1 MTRAL
6 AFLAALVASVVI
18 AAGSA
23 SLVITSSS
31 ASVVI
36 AADSASLAA
45 QVFRAGADVVSLNI
59 TVTEGETLVA
69 GLDQSLFSVYED
81 GVQQEITYFSRTPQ
95 PIALSL
101 LIDTSTSM
109 ETKLTVAQEAAIG
122 FARRLQPADAAQ
134 IIDFDSRHEIL
145 QTFTNDRNLLEQAIR
160 KTEVGGSTSLY
171 NAIYVALSELK
182 RVRAATPDQV
192 RRQAIVVLSDGED
205 TTSVI
210 AYEDVLDA
218 AKRAEVAVY
227 AIGLRSRQERT
238 KEFNEAEFVLK
249 TLSQETG
256 GRVFFVEDVAQ
267 LSSIYQQIADELANQ
282 YSIGYTSKNLKK
294 DGAWRAIVVKVNRP
308 NTAARTKRGYF
319 GPTIPRTPK

>member
-1 MTRAL
+1 MTRRRAT
-6 AFLAALVASVVI
+6 AAGLLSGAVLVAAATGVI
-18 AAGSA
+18 VTARSTGA
-23 SLVITSSS
+23 
-31 ASVVI
+31 
-36 AADSASLAA
+36 AA
-45 QVFRAGADVVSLNI
+45 QVFKGGTDLVSLNI
-59 TVTEGETLVA
+59 TVTEGDALVP
-69 GLDQSLFSVYED
+69 GLEQSLFSVYED
-81 GVQQEITYFSRTPQ
+81 GVQQDIAFFSRTPQ

-109 ETKLTVAQEAAIG
+109 DTKLPVAQEAAIG

-134 IIDFDSRHEIL
+134 VIDFDSRHEIL

-160 KTEVGGSTSLY
+160 KTQVGGSTSLY

-182 RVRAATPDQV
+182 RMRAATLDQV

-210 AYEDVLDA
+210 AYEDVLQA
-218 AKRAEVAVY
+218 AKRSEVAVY
-227 AIGLRSRQERT
+227 AIGLRTRQESRS

-249 TLSQETG
+249 TLSSETG
-256 GRVFFVEDVAQ
+256 GRVFFVEDVNELPA
-267 LSSIYQQIADELANQ
+267 IYQKIADELANQ
-282 YSIGYTSKNLKK
+282 YSIGYNSKNLKK

-319 GPTIPRTPK
+319 GPTLPRTPK

>member
-1 MTRAL
+1 MKRAL
-6 AFLAALVASVVI
+6 ALVTALVAS
-18 AAGSA
+18 AA
-23 SLVITSSS
+23 LVPG
-31 ASVVI
+31 APGV
-36 AADSASLAA
+36 LA
-45 QVFRAGADVVSLNI
+45 QVFRVGTDVVSLNI
-59 TVTEGETLVA
+59 TVTEGEALVP
-69 GLDQSLFSVYED
+69 GLEQALFNVYED
-81 GVQQEITYFSRTPQ
+81 GVQQDITYFSRTPQ

-109 ETKLTVAQEAAIG
+109 EQKLVVAQEAAIG
-122 FARRLQPADAAQ
+122 FAKRLQPTDAAQ

-145 QTFTNDRNLLEQAIR
+145 QSFTADRQLLEQAIR
-160 KTEVGGSTSLY
+160 KTQVGGSTSLY

-182 RVRAATPDQV
+182 RVRAATSDQV

-210 AYEDVLDA
+210 AYEDVLEV
-218 AKRAEVAVY
+218 AKRSEVAVY
-227 AIGLRSRQERT
+227 AIGLRSKQERSR
-238 KEFNEAEFVLK
+238 EFNEAEFVLK

-256 GRVFFVEDVAQ
+256 GRVFFVEDITQ
-267 LSSIYQQIADELANQ
+267 LPAIYQRIADELANQ

-319 GPTIPRTPK
+319 APTMPKAPK

>member
-1 MTRAL
+1 MRRGL
-6 AFLAALVASVVI
+6 AFLSALAASVLL
-18 AAGSA
+18 AAGS
-23 SLVITSSS
+23 TR
-31 ASVVI
+31 VV
-36 AADSASLAA
+36 A
-45 QVFRAGADVVSLNI
+45 QVFRGGTDVVSLNV
-59 TVTEGETLVA
+59 TVTEGETLVP
-69 GLDQSLFSVYED
+69 GLDQELFSVYED
-81 GVQQEITYFSRTPQ
+81 GVQQDITYFSRTPQ

-109 ETKLTVAQEAAIG
+109 EFKLVVAQEAAIG

-145 QTFTNDRNLLEQAIR
+145 QTFTNDRALLEQAIR
-160 KTEVGGSTSLY
+160 KTQVGGSTSLY

-182 RVRAATPDQV
+182 RVRAATTDQV

-210 AYEDVLDA
+210 AYEDVLEA
-218 AKRAEVAVY
+218 AKRSEVAVY
-227 AIGLRSRQERT
+227 AIGLRNKQERS

-256 GRVFFVEDVAQ
+256 GRVFFVEDITQ
-267 LSSIYQQIADELANQ
+267 LPAVYQQIADELANQ
-282 YSIGYTSKNLKK
+282 YAMGYTSKNLKK

-319 GPTIPRTPK
+319 ALTTPRTPTILRAPSK

>member
-1 MTRAL
+1 MTRRLAL
-6 AFLAALVASVVI
+6 AAGLLSGAVLVAGATGVI
-18 AAGSA
+18 
-23 SLVITSSS
+23 
-31 ASVVI
+31 
-36 AADSASLAA
+36 A
-45 QVFRAGADVVSLNI
+45 QVFKGGTDLVSLNV
-59 TVTEGETLVA
+59 TVTEGDVLVP
-69 GLDQSLFSVYED
+69 GLEQSLFSVYED
-81 GVQQEITYFSRTPQ
+81 GVQQDISFFSRTPQ

-122 FARRLQPADAAQ
+122 FAKRLQPADAAQ

-145 QTFTNDRNLLEQAIR
+145 QAFTNDRDLLEKAIR
-160 KTEVGGSTSLY
+160 KTQVGGSTSLY

-182 RVRAATPDQV
+182 RMRAATVDQV

-210 AYEDVLDA
+210 AYEDVLQA
-218 AKRAEVAVY
+218 AKRSEVAVY
-227 AIGLRSRQERT
+227 AIGLRNKQEGRS

-249 TLSQETG
+249 TLSSETG
-256 GRVFFVEDVAQ
+256 GRVFFVEDVNELPA
-267 LSSIYQQIADELANQ
+267 IYQKIADELANQ
-282 YSIGYTSKNLKK
+282 YSIGYNSKNLKK

-319 GPTIPRTPK
+319 GPTLPRTPK

>member
-1 MTRAL
+1 
-6 AFLAALVASVVI
+6 
-18 AAGSA
+18 
-23 SLVITSSS
+23 
-31 ASVVI
+31 
-36 AADSASLAA
+36 
-45 QVFRAGADVVSLNI
+45 
-59 TVTEGETLVA
+59 
-69 GLDQSLFSVYED
+69 VYED
-81 GVQQEITYFSRTPQ
+81 GVQQDITYFSRTPQ

-109 ETKLTVAQEAAIG
+109 EFKLVVAQEAAIG

-145 QTFTNDRNLLEQAIR
+145 QTFTNDRALLEQAIR
-160 KTEVGGSTSLY
+160 KTQVGGSTSLY

-182 RVRAATPDQV
+182 RVRAATTDQV

-210 AYEDVLDA
+210 AYEDVLEA
-218 AKRAEVAVY
+218 AKRSEVAVY
-227 AIGLRSRQERT
+227 AIGLRNKQERS

-256 GRVFFVEDVAQ
+256 GRVFFVEDITQ
-267 LSSIYQQIADELANQ
+267 LPAVYQQIADELANQ
-282 YSIGYTSKNLKK
+282 YAMGYTSKNLKK

-319 GPTIPRTPK
+319 ALTTPRTPTILRAPSK